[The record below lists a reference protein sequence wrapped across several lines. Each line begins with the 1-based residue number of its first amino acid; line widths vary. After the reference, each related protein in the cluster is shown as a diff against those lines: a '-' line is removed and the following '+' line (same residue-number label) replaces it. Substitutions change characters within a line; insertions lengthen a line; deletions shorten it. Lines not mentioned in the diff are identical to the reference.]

1 MHTLMKTVQVK
12 NVRSL
17 KDTGR
22 ISLSP
27 ITILVG
33 ENSSGKSTF
42 LRLFPLIR
50 QSIQKKTNGPLLW
63 AGDMDDYVDFG
74 SYNETVTNDGSKSM
88 SIGFTFDLLPGIDRY
103 GYYYYVTRAFHRE
116 ESPLSIHYAI
126 DIKQADSKEYISK
139 LFVEVNDIPFEIS
152 YSSSGKVN
160 SIKVEGDTINFTI
173 HDSKAR
179 DSDNY
184 FFWHTGGYTGVFG
197 GLMPDV
203 SDLLRET
210 YEKLLESNAERKDQL
225 RRSLDSSMFMIGNEL
240 VKLKSLPEIEEDFL
254 SQLALQEDEEFKRLI
269 MDAID
274 VINHLRKTKK
284 VFCSEIERIIKLF
297 FLYVLFMD
305 IETYIDSYFRQV
317 HYIAPLRATAERYY
331 RLRNSA
337 IDEVDYQGKNL
348 AIFLNSLPSKRMGEF
363 QKWTMEHFGFKTV
376 VQKTEGHLS
385 VNVVEEGQSSQIN
398 LSDSGFGYS
407 QILPIITQLW
417 ELSSRKKSHS
427 RSEQVVPLVV
437 AIEQPELHLHPAM
450 QAKLAEAFIACL
462 SLASKNG
469 YCLQLLLE
477 THSETIINYLGRAV
491 ERKRIN
497 PQDVSVVLFERDKHS
512 LFSQVKKSGFDE
524 DGYLINWPI
533 GFFEPEE

>member
-1 MHTLMKTVQVK
+1 MKTVQVK

-88 SIGFTFDLLPGIDRY
+88 SVGFTFDLFPGLDHY
-103 GYYYYVTRAFHRE
+103 GYYYFVTREIHRSD
-116 ESPLSIHYAI
+116 SPLSIHYII
-126 DIKQADSKEYISK
+126 DIKQAADSKEYVSK
-139 LFVEVNDIPFEIS
+139 LMVEVNDIPFEINYNS
-152 YSSSGKVN
+152 GGKVN
-160 SIKVEGDTINFTI
+160 SIKVEGDTINYTI
-173 HDSKAR
+173 PDSKVR
-179 DSDNY
+179 DSESYY
-184 FFWHTGGYTGVFG
+184 FWQAGGYTGVFG

-203 SDLLRET
+203 SVLLRDT
-210 YEKLLESNAERKDQL
+210 YEKLLKTNDEKKDPYS
-225 RRSLDSSMFMIGNEL
+225 RSLEISMFLIGNEL
-240 VKLKSLPEIEEDFL
+240 VKHKSLAEIEEDFL
-254 SQLALQEDEEFKRLI
+254 SQLSLQKEVESRGLI
-269 MDAID
+269 KDAVD
-274 VINHLRKTKK
+274 VINRLRKTNKS
-284 VFCSEIERIIKLF
+284 FYSEVERIIKLF
-297 FLYVLFMD
+297 FLYVMFME
-305 IETYIDSYFRQV
+305 IESYIDTYFRQV

-417 ELSSRKKSHS
+417 ELSSRNKGHS

-462 SLASKNG
+462 SLAANNG

-497 PQDVSVVLFERDKHS
+497 PQDVSVVLFERDKRS

-524 DGYLINWPI
+524 EGYLINWPI